1 MRAAAT
7 DLACESCEG
16 PSWQQQAIAAAEGHD
31 AETVCEAVCWF

>member
-7 DLACESCEG
+7 ALLGMRHAKT
-16 PSWQQQAIAAAEGHD
+16 SWQQQAIAAAEGHD